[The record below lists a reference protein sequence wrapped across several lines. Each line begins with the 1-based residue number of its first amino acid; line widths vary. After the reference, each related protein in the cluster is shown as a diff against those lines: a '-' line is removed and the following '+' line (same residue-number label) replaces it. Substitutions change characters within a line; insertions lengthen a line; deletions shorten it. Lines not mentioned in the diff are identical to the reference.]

1 MKGIIFGNVNDSGDI
16 WFGEEGLAV
25 VYLGNNN
32 GGLGGIIKRYIANRR
47 RKLIKH
53 ILEISELIYW

>member
-32 GGLGGIIKRYIANRR
+32 GGLGGIIKDIL
-47 RKLIKH
+47 LIG
-53 ILEISELIYW
+53 EGS